1 MQSSIAQTLSL
12 AAHGNAY
19 LSGKLEDDYFPHH
32 QTFAYCEYVKFVYL
46 QEEGE
51 GFKEEA
57 FATDPQSW
65 FERLRDAGVRQF
77 RIRYIA
83 SQDAGASDR
92 LSVACPGGGG
102 RWLIET
108 VMEHGSDFWEA
119 HWEAPETADGK
130 WQVTYAR
137 VLKDAA
143 MPEPRMP
150 PPEMVQKKLQAAFL
164 DAGKF
169 AKAHGYERFAEAF
182 KRGVNA
188 LKDVRW
194 ERQIYPPEYAPLIY
208 QQLLTAVIEGWVFG
222 GEGSWNDVRFDDGET
237 QQQYDRL
244 SDQLFN
250 FMNLALLVAA
260 NPWPRPESGASPVR

>member
-1 MQSSIAQTLSL
+1 MQGSIAQTLSL

-19 LSGKLEDDYFPHH
+19 LSGTLESDYFPHH
-32 QTFAYCEYVKFVYL
+32 QTFAFCQYVKFVDL
-46 QEEGE
+46 QESGE
-51 GFKEEA
+51 AMIEEA
-57 FATDPQSW
+57 FASDPESW
-65 FERLRDAGVRQF
+65 FEKLKDAGIRQF

-83 SQDAGASDR
+83 SHDAGMSDR
-92 LSVACPGGGG
+92 LSVGYPGGGG

-108 VMEHGSDFWEA
+108 VMAQHSDFWEA
-119 HWEAPETADGK
+119 HWEAPDTPDGK

-137 VLKDAA
+137 VLKDAD

-150 PPEMVQKKLQAAFL
+150 PPETVQKKLRDAFMS
-164 DAGKF
+164 AGKF
-169 AKAHGYERFAEAF
+169 AKANGLEEFAAAF
-182 KRGVNA
+182 TRGVNA

-222 GEGSWNDVRFDDGET
+222 GEGSWNDVRVDDDEIR
-237 QQQYDRL
+237 QAYDRL

-250 FMNLALLVAA
+250 VMNLALLVVA
-260 NPWPRPESGASPVR
+260 NPWPRPK

>member
-1 MQSSIAQTLSL
+1 MQGSIAQTLSL

-19 LSGKLEDDYFPHH
+19 LAGRLEQDYFPHH
-32 QTFAYCEYVKFVYL
+32 QTFAFCQYVRFVDL
-46 QEEGE
+46 KESGDTMTEEP
-51 GFKEEA
+51 
-57 FATDPQSW
+57 FATDPEFW
-65 FERLRDAGVRQF
+65 FEKLKDAGVRQF

-83 SQDAGASDR
+83 SHDAAMSDR
-92 LSVACPGGGG
+92 LSVSYPGGGG

-108 VMEHGSDFWEA
+108 LMDQGSDFWEA
-119 HWEAPETADGK
+119 HWEAPASADGK

-137 VLKDAA
+137 VLKQAE

-150 PPEMVQKKLQAAFL
+150 PPETVKTKLQNAFMN
-164 DAGKF
+164 ASKF
-169 AKAHGYERFAEAF
+169 AKAHDQEQFAAAF
-182 KRGVNA
+182 ARGINA

-194 ERQIYPPEYAPLIY
+194 ERQIYPPEYAPLAY

-222 GEGSWNDVRFDDGET
+222 GEGSWNDIRFDDEET
-237 QQQYDRL
+237 QQEYERL

-260 NPWPRPESGASPVR
+260 NPWPRPA